1 VLCRSDRSRWA
12 IRWAQGGNKGEGKK
26 KFGATSESKRF
37 QGKKKKTW
45 KN

>member
-1 VLCRSDRSRWA
+1 MLCRSDRSKCA

-26 KFGATSESKRF
+26 FDATSESKRF
-37 QGKKKKTW
+37 QGKKKTW